1 MKSIE
6 TLKCDFCGGSLTIDD
21 SREFAKCE
29 FCGTKYMASTLR
41 AKIQEIRGTV
51 NVDGA
56 VETTKG
62 EAEKERIAKNADRLF
77 ELHEYSEAY
86 KLYKE
91 LSLQYPDDYR
101 GWFGLYKDSMR
112 SIIKQSKKSL
122 LLASI
127 PETSD
132 KDLEHAYSQCTDKGK
147 MNILDYFS
155 KLIDSY
161 GANLQTIRISNM
173 DKPDKDCLQVV
184 DSHNKKLDYGIINY
198 FTRWILFFSKRTA
211 EIIQYD
217 KFDSFKKKLGLEY
230 NEQVNNGLII
240 PFLIPKY
247 ENGRY
252 KVSAINPL
260 SGLEYKYS
268 SLSFYYLYD
277 YLITAGFDTSI
288 HDGTPCI
295 KIGYNH
301 VFRNYQPYDLFKDE
315 NFFIFGKTI
324 VLIQRQPQDIF
335 VYRQAGFDVYRTLFH
350 ADYIILPSL
359 ISEQEIIK
367 TSHRLNN
374 LCQHCGGEF
383 KGMFAKICSRCRR
396 PKDY

>member
-1 MKSIE
+1 MKSMDV
-6 TLKCDFCGGSLTIDD
+6 LKCDFCGGGLVIDD

-41 AKIQEIRGTV
+41 AKIQKIRGTV
-51 NVDGA
+51 RVEGA

-62 EAEKERIAKNADRLF
+62 DAEKERIAKNADRLF

-101 GWFGLYKDSMR
+101 GWFGLYKDSIC
-112 SIIKQSKKSL
+112 SIIKQSKESL
-122 LLASI
+122 LLTSI

-132 KDLEHAYSQCTDKGK
+132 KDLEHAYSQCTEKGK
-147 MNILDYFS
+147 KTILDFFS
-155 KLIDSY
+155 KLIESY
-161 GANLQTIRISNM
+161 GANLQTIRLSELK
-173 DKPDKDCLQVV
+173 KPDKDCIQVL
-184 DSHNKKLDYGIINY
+184 DSHNNKLDYCIINY

-211 EIIQYD
+211 EIIQYE
-217 KFDSFKKKLGLEY
+217 KFDSFKKRLGLEY
-230 NEQVNNGLII
+230 NERVNNGLII
-240 PFLIPKY
+240 PFLIPKS
-247 ENGRY
+247 ENSGY

-268 SLSFYYLYD
+268 SLSFCYLYD
-277 YLITAGFDTSI
+277 YLITAGFHTSI
-288 HDGTPCI
+288 YDGQPCI
-295 KIGYNH
+295 KLGYSH
-301 VFRNYQPYDLFKDE
+301 VFRNYQPYYWFKDE

-324 VLIQRQPQDIF
+324 VLIQGQPEDIC
-335 VYRQAGFDVYRTLFH
+335 VDRQAGYAEYRTLFH
-350 ADYIILPSL
+350 ADYIILPSQ

-367 TSHRLNN
+367 TSNRLNK

-383 KGMFAKICSRCRR
+383 KGMFSKICSKCRR